1 MCFVAW
7 REKSS
12 LIDFSWLNKL
22 HLKNCIKGL
31 CNLLFSSEER
41 LLSQLWKNVNDIN
54 TSEFVFFTL
63 LKVCCAVLGEEMLIK
78 RERSLLIH
86 FSFLNK
92 LNKQALFKRRRIIN
106 IFRFIILFQV
116 TLNRF
121 TCFSA
126 PNQDRKFASAALTEC
141 CWFSH

>member
-1 MCFVAW
+1 M
-7 REKSS
+7 
-12 LIDFSWLNKL
+12 
-22 HLKNCIKGL
+22 
-31 CNLLFSSEER
+31 LFSSEER

-141 CWFSH
+141 C